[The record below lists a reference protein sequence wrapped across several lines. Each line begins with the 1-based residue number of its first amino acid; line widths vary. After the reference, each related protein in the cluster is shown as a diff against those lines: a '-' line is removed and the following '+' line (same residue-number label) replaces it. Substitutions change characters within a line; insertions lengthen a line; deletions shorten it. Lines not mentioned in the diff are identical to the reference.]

1 MTLGKQAMKNRSR
14 GCQRKANELDYLKV
28 RLRELFRENQKRHEF
43 VNCMPCQ
50 QPISTQSEEGE
61 IRWVQ

>member
-1 MTLGKQAMKNRSR
+1 MKNRKNR
-14 GCQRKANELDYLKV
+14 CLGCKRKADALDDLEA

-43 VNCMPCQ
+43 VHCIACRAF
-50 QPISTQSEEGE
+50 ISTQSEGGE

>member
-1 MTLGKQAMKNRSR
+1 MKNRCL
-14 GCQRKANELDYLKV
+14 GCKRKADELDYLKV

-43 VNCMPCQ
+43 VNCMACRVF
-50 QPISTQSEEGE
+50 ISTQSEGGE